1 MDTMT
6 SCIFYEGGF
15 VDSIIRL
22 LMISIKCRLV
32 KRTYLSS
39 NKAGSVGSFGASSFR
54 GLYQIRQSR
63 QLITQLCSPKK
74 TDKIEVES
82 DDEELQVLRQA
93 MQQIDLFHQLCL
105 KFPER
110 FRLAENSKQ
119 AITIFRSGGIA
130 GFLGLEGLH
139 QIGNSASVLRL
150 FHRLGVRYI
159 TLCHS
164 ESNQYAD
171 SAVGI

>member
-1 MDTMT
+1 
-6 SCIFYEGGF
+6 
-15 VDSIIRL
+15 
-22 LMISIKCRLV
+22 
-32 KRTYLSS
+32 
-39 NKAGSVGSFGASSFR
+39 
-54 GLYQIRQSR
+54 
-63 QLITQLCSPKK
+63 
-74 TDKIEVES
+74 
-82 DDEELQVLRQA
+82 

-119 AITIFRSGGIA
+119 AMAIFRSGGIA
-130 GFLGLEGLH
+130 GLLGLEGLH

-171 SAVGI
+171 SAVRTLRKAEAAKTAER